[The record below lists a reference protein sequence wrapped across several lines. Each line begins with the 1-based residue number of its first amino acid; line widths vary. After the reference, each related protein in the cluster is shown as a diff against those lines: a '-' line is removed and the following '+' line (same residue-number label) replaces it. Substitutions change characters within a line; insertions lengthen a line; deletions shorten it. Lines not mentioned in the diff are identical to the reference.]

1 MSSHQHRVHGFWGPD
16 LPACAVDGFIVMNT
30 WFPGGGFQITDHD
43 KGSSANLAVCAE
55 LAS

>member
-1 MSSHQHRVHGFWGPD
+1 MISHMSSHQHRVHGFWGPD
-16 LPACAVDGFIVMNT
+16 LPACAVDGFIVMN
-30 WFPGGGFQITDHD
+30 QITDRD